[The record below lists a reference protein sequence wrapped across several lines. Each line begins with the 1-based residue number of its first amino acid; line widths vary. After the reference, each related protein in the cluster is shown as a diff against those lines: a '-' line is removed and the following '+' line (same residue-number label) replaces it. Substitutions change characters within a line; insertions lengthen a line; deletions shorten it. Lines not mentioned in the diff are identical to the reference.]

1 MSNYI
6 YTIDE
11 NEAEVLARYEGILAQ
26 KKDPHRYDT
35 LPKDALALRAEPR
48 TRATTYLSDVMRPL
62 GRLLISSQGKSALTL
77 THQVCHYTTQILTAR
92 PQ

>member
-11 NEAEVLARYEGILAQ
+11 NEAEVLARYEGTYSP
-26 KKDPHRYDT
+26 KRKT
-35 LPKDALALRAEPR
+35 LTDMTPCPKMPLRCCAEPR

-77 THQVCHYTTQILTAR
+77 THQVCHYTTPILTAR
-92 PQ
+92 P